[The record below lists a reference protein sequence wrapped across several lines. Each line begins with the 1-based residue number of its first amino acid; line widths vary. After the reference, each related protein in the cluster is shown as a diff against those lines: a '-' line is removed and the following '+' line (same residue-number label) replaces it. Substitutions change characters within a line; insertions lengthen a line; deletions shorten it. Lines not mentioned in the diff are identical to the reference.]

1 MLIIF
6 EKTYCL
12 DKFKIISSVI
22 PLFTSPSWVWGDFK
36 AVYSFFNH
44 IISSVIPLFT
54 SPLANGL
61 GTVFLET
68 IHKQKNL
75 LCFYYSLIGLISC
88 GLSFLLIPRDQRS
101 IIKIDYFKVLNKIIC
116 YCLISNNMKRII

>member
-61 GTVFLET
+61 GAGYIGAVFPGAVLAEK
-68 IHKQKNL
+68 H
-75 LCFYYSLIGLISC
+75 YLI
-88 GLSFLLIPRDQRS
+88 
-101 IIKIDYFKVLNKIIC
+101 
-116 YCLISNNMKRII
+116 